1 MEKKSEKSERLT
13 DSEIEWMRRDGA
25 KAMQELAEMS
35 PMFLDFKKK
44 RDGNDKTKKE
54 QRKNR

>member
-35 PMFLDFKKK
+35 PMFLDFEKK